1 MTSVKVKTLVVFYSL
16 DGNTRSI
23 AKTIQQKLDAD
34 ILELRLKKPINPKSF
49 FKYFW
54 GGFQVISRSRPQL
67 LPLDKD
73 PRDYQLIFIGT
84 PVWAGNYVS
93 AFRTFL
99 SSVEIKRKKIALF
112 CCCGGQ
118 NGKTIDRLK
127 KALPGNEFL
136 GEMTFINPL
145 KKDSKGSKEK
155 VQLWAQDMMGKTKS
169 S

>member
-34 ILELRLKKPINPKSF
+34 IVELRLKKPINQKSF
-49 FKYFW
+49 LKYFL
-54 GGFQVISRSRPQL
+54 GGMQVVFRSRPQL
-67 LPLDKD
+67 LPMGKD

-84 PVWAGNYVS
+84 PVWAGNFVP
-93 AFRTFL
+93 AFSTFF
-99 SSVEIKRKKIALF
+99 SSVELKKKKIALF
-112 CCCGGQ
+112 CCCAGQ

-136 GEMTFINPL
+136 GEMVFKNPL
-145 KKDSKGSKEK
+145 KNDPEGNKEK
-155 VQLWAQDMMGKTKS
+155 AQRWAQDMMGKTKS